1 MASSRS
7 DQFPLTSWLIQYVE
21 KSSETN
27 FIDLTEIK
35 SKFQSDVLVEVPSS
49 RTIGNLITKL
59 FHGVKIKPGRCK
71 DNWAKSTQG
80 YYGLSWCKEPCD
92 NAIINFNNLAS
103 FIPPDFFVISNTSNS
118 IIVGYFTGYLVNGN
132 RAMIEINIFS
142 EATHFQT

>member
-49 RTIGNLITKL
+49 RTIGILITKL
-59 FHGVKIKPGRCK
+59 FHGVKINLVVARI
-71 DNWAKSTQG
+71 T
-80 YYGLSWCKEPCD
+80 GLNLHRDIMVFLGATNPVTMQLLILTIWPHFYHLIFLLFQIPQT
-92 NAIINFNNLAS
+92 IILW
-103 FIPPDFFVISNTSNS
+103 DISP
-118 IIVGYFTGYLVNGN
+118 V
-132 RAMIEINIFS
+132 FS
-142 EATHFQT
+142 